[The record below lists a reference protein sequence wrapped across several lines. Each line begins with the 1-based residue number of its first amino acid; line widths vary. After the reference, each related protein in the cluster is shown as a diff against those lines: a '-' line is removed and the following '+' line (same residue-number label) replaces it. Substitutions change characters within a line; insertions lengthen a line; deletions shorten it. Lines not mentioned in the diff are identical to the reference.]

1 MRNPFEYGRY
11 LGTEALVDR
20 EDDVDVVCDTIQQG
34 GKLFLIGPRR
44 FGKTSILRVAEDQL
58 TAQNAIVLRFNA
70 ENYPSPEQLIAA
82 IIAEATQQL
91 KGTIERKG
99 EQVRQ
104 FFASLR
110 PDLSFDLTES
120 RWKVALGLKNVPTA
134 SDSGTLLVKALDGL
148 EQLARAQPKN
158 RPVGLMIDEF
168 QSLVAEGGVKLEGQ
182 LRGTIQQHQRV
193 GYVFAGSKTR
203 MLTAMTLDPARPF
216 YRLGA
221 ARFIGAVSRADF
233 MQFLRDSFTRTGF
246 GIAAEDD
253 PLALLLDLAEE
264 VPYNVQHL
272 AHECWNQL
280 RSQTEAG
287 PIVLTISTIHEALE
301 FIVRSLD
308 PLYTQLWKDLTTVQQ
323 KTLLAVIQQ
332 EGRGLLATKVTH
344 EMGKGASTIKRALT
358 ALLDR
363 DILREEEQ
371 TGAIRYRF
379 EDPFFAHWLR
389 LFSLH

>member
-1 MRNPFEYGRY
+1 MKNPFEYGRE
-11 LGTEALVDR
+11 LGTEELVDR
-20 EDDVDVVCDTIQQG
+20 DDEVRAVCNTIRQG

-44 FGKTSILRVAEDQL
+44 FGKTSILRVAHDQL
-58 TAQNAIVLRFNA
+58 TVQNAIVLRFNA

-91 KGTIERKG
+91 KGTVERKG

-104 FFASLR
+104 FFATLR

-120 RWKVALGLKNVPTA
+120 RWKVALGLKNVPTTTE
-134 SDSGTLLVKALDGL
+134 SGALLVNALNGL
-148 EQLARAQPKN
+148 EQLALAQPKT

-168 QSLVAEGGVKLEGQ
+168 QSLVAEGGIKLEGQ
-182 LRGTIQQHQRV
+182 LRGTIQQHRRV

-221 ARFIGAVSRADF
+221 ARFIGTVPRVDF
-233 MQFLRDSFTRTGF
+233 LEFLHTSFTRTGF

-280 RSQTEAG
+280 RSQSGAG
-287 PIVLTISTIHEALE
+287 PILLTAHTVHEALE

-344 EMGKGASTIKRALT
+344 GMGKGASTIKRALT
-358 ALLDR
+358 ALLER

-371 TGAIRYRF
+371 IGAIRYRF
-379 EDPFFAHWLR
+379 EDPFFAQWLR

>member
-1 MRNPFEYGRY
+1 MKNPFEYGRE
-11 LGTEALVDR
+11 LGTAELVDR
-20 EDDVDVVCDTIQQG
+20 EDEVRVVCETIQQG

-44 FGKTSILRVAEDQL
+44 FGKTSILRVAQDQL
-58 TAQNAIVLRFNA
+58 AHENAIVLRFNA
-70 ENYPSPEQLIAA
+70 ENYPSTEQLIAA
-82 IIAEATQQL
+82 IIAEATHHL
-91 KGTIERKG
+91 KGTVERKG
-99 EQVRQ
+99 EQVRR

-134 SDSGTLLVKALDGL
+134 IESASLLVNALNGL
-148 EQLARAQPKN
+148 EQLALAQPN
-158 RPVGLMIDEF
+158 TRPVGLMIDEF

-182 LRGTIQQHQRV
+182 LRGTIQQHRRV

-221 ARFIGAVSRADF
+221 ARFIGTVPRADF
-233 MQFLRDSFTRTGF
+233 TKFLRDSFTRTGF
-246 GIAAEDD
+246 GIDVAPD
-253 PLALLLDLAEE
+253 PLELILELAEE

-272 AHECWNQL
+272 AHQGWNHL
-280 RSQTEAG
+280 RSQSGAG
-287 PIVLTISTIHEALE
+287 PIVLTATTVREALE

-308 PLYTQLWKDLTTVQQ
+308 PLYTQLWKDLTTIQQ
-323 KTLLAVIQQ
+323 KTLLAVIQE

-344 EMGKGASTIKRALT
+344 GMGSGASTIKRALT

-363 DILREEEQ
+363 DILREDEQ
-371 TGAIRYRF
+371 IGAIRYRF
-379 EDPFFAHWLR
+379 EDPFFAQWLR

>member
-1 MRNPFEYGRY
+1 MRNPFEYGRE
-11 LGTEALVDR
+11 LGTEELVDR
-20 EDDVDVVCDTIQQG
+20 EAEVRVVCDTIRQG

-44 FGKTSILRVAEDQL
+44 FGKTSILHVAQDQL
-58 TAQNAIVLRFNA
+58 AAQNAIVLRFNA

-134 SDSGTLLVKALDGL
+134 TESGTLLVKALDGL
-148 EQLARAQPKN
+148 EQLALAQPKN

-168 QSLVAEGGVKLEGQ
+168 QSLVAEGGIKLEGQ
-182 LRGTIQQHQRV
+182 LRGTIQQHRRV

-221 ARFIGAVSRADF
+221 ARFIGTVPRADF

-272 AHECWNQL
+272 AHECWHQL
-280 RSQTEAG
+280 RSQTGAG
-287 PIVLTISTIHEALE
+287 PIVLTTKTVHEALE

-308 PLYTQLWKDLTTVQQ
+308 PLYT
-323 KTLLAVIQQ
+323 
-332 EGRGLLATKVTH
+332 
-344 EMGKGASTIKRALT
+344 
-358 ALLDR
+358 
-363 DILREEEQ
+363 
-371 TGAIRYRF
+371 
-379 EDPFFAHWLR
+379 
-389 LFSLH
+389 